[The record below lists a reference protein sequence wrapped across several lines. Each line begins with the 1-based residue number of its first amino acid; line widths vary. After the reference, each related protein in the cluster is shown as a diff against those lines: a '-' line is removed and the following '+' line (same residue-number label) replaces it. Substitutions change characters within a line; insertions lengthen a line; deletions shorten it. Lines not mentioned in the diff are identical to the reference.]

1 MHPDIRQVNNMEN
14 ERIESYKESMES
26 IKFSDYEKEH
36 MVHQIMNGGATNGGR
51 MKGKLDIK
59 KLGITIA
66 ACLTLF
72 SVTALAAG
80 EAAGIVSWNR
90 IDTRTRSFEDLPK
103 IEEKAG
109 MDITAVEAFSN
120 GYTFEYMEV
129 SEAKTQDAD
138 GNDLRNFKGIDLT
151 YTKEGCPD
159 IYIGMD
165 QADMYGDPHDRD
177 TAVRE
182 IDGITVHYNYDEYL
196 NLPGDERPTEE
207 ELQRTET
214 DNHFFIS
221 DGSDE
226 RYTSFVSGIDFEI
239 NGIAYVMIGFDVE
252 MTADEL
258 FEMAEEIITAR

>member
-1 MHPDIRQVNNMEN
+1 MEN
-14 ERIESYKESMES
+14 KKIEIYKESMES

-36 MVHQIMNGGATNGGR
+36 MVHQLMNGGIADGGR

-80 EAAGIVSWNR
+80 EAAGIVGWNR
-90 IDTRTRSFEDLPK
+90 IDTRTRNFEDLPK

-129 SEAKTQDAD
+129 SEAKTQDAQ

-151 YTKEGCPD
+151 YTKEGQPD

-165 QADMYGDPHDRD
+165 PADMFGESPEGD
-177 TAVRE
+177 TAVKE
-182 IDGITVHYNYDEYL
+182 IEGITVYYNYSEYL
-196 NLPGDERPTEE
+196 NLPVDEEPSQEE
-207 ELQRTET
+207 REREA
-214 DNHFFIS
+214 NERNFFIS
-221 DGSDE
+221 IGSDE
-226 RYTSFVSGIDFEI
+226 RYTNYTSSVNFEI
-239 NGIAYVMIGFDVE
+239 DGVSYCLLGFDID